1 MTQINQNLNYNPYN
15 KQTYPQHNQSQST
28 RLPDY
33 YRTAVLNSEKPT
45 IKEIVQENPFLS
57 MPYDMLVKP
66 FVEHPLAILGT
77 WLGLGVALD
86 SYSKANSGNYDGTLV
101 KKAAN
106 LGDRIQNSKLIQNK
120 PVQTALK
127 GFGSVGN
134 AGSKIVQ
141 NSAILRAMKETPTM
155 PEWSM
160 VKSQM
165 FNQKQEV
172 VQDFIKIID
181 TLKLDSSQLPELK
194 DLGINTTEK
203 EMLKQVFNTQ
213 SISKIPEQEAV
224 NQVLLNRLGKSPAEI
239 QKIQNLGVMSSKAV
253 KEEILK
259 EMGLTTDKIKLIKD
273 DVYGKYINDV
283 QLATGKVKGK
293 VRMGAGHYKWMGA
306 FTKPFERTIGCD
318 EIYNKLY
325 SMSDGAKTGTGRF
338 MSKAMQMVHRGLTF
352 GNGKLG
358 ALIFIAPL
366 LVELGI
372 NVAKADKDQK
382 VGTAANGF
390 VDNISWVFTFPFA
403 LKILHSIGG
412 IKLAGMGKDKV
423 EQYRKIVEEFNKRVE
438 PIIEE
443 NGIKMANPNTFKN
456 KMEYDIA
463 RNKVEAQLKELK
475 TVKGQNIFTRGLRK
489 LVGALTP
496 DLCRLNSYRNS
507 NPIANTTRKIPA
519 FMRNLV
525 GVPTRVALWGVLS
538 MMVLGGA
545 LTKITS
551 SIFGKSYDS
560 MKADERKEE
569 KKQQEKFLK
578 EDLNNRIIEAHKA
591 NILGKTQQ
599 TENQQ
604 QFSTNNIA
612 SRGRAQENIQEQQ
625 IIPESIQNLQ
635 AGEKLKNVKNFQEV
649 QNIQEEK
656 IDNYTYIPSQNST
669 IPQPIKQGKVDTY
682 SYIPSSECTIKSD
695 KVNENQR
702 KYIPSQAAANIQ
714 KTYDN
719 SGMQSVLDRA
729 QKAEDKALRVLAGNF
744 DGM

>member
-1 MTQINQNLNYNPYN
+1 MTQINPNINYNPYN
-15 KQTYPQHNQSQST
+15 VYPQQNQAQPV
-28 RLPDY
+28 RLPNY
-33 YRTAVLNSEKPT
+33 YRAAAQNSDKPT
-45 IKEIVQENPFLS
+45 IKDMIKENPA
-57 MPYDMLVKP
+57 YDMLLKP
-66 FVEHPLAILGT
+66 FVEHPIAVLAT

-86 SYSKANSGNYDGTLV
+86 AYSDANRGEYNKTLV

-106 LGDRIQNSKLIQNK
+106 LGDKIQNSKIIQNK
-120 PVQTALK
+120 PVQTVLN
-127 GFGSVGN
+127 GIGSVGK
-134 AGSKIVQ
+134 AGGKVVN

-172 VQDFIKIID
+172 VQDFIKIVD
-181 TLKLDSSQLPELK
+181 TLKLDTNQLPQLK
-194 DLGINTTEK
+194 DVGLNTAEK
-203 EMLKQVFNTQ
+203 EMLKRVFNTQ
-213 SISKIPEQEAV
+213 KISQIPEQEAV
-224 NQVLLNRLGKSPAEI
+224 NQILLNRLGKSPAEI
-239 QKIQNLGVMSSKAV
+239 EKIQKMGAVSTKAV

-283 QLATGKVKGK
+283 MTATGKVKGK
-293 VRMGAGHYKWMGA
+293 VRMGAGHYGWMGV

-318 EIYNKLY
+318 EVYNKLH

-372 NVAKADKDQK
+372 SVGKADKDQK
-382 VGTAANGF
+382 IGTAANGF
-390 VDNISWVFTFPFA
+390 VDNISWVFTFPLA
-403 LKILHSIGG
+403 LKMLHSVGG
-412 IKLAGMGKDKV
+412 IKLTGMGKDKV
-423 EQYRKIVEEFNKRVE
+423 EQYRKIVEDFNKRVE
-438 PIIEE
+438 PMIEE

-463 RNKVEAQLKELK
+463 RRKVEAQLKDLK

-489 LVGALTP
+489 IAGILTP

-507 NPIANTTRKIPA
+507 NPVANTARKIPA
-519 FMRNLV
+519 FMRNMV
-525 GVPTRVALWGVLS
+525 GVPARVVLWAGLS
-538 MMVLGGA
+538 MAVLGGA
-545 LTKITS
+545 LTKVTS

-560 MKADERKEE
+560 MKEDERKDE
-569 KKQQEKFLK
+569 KKKQEEFLRQ
-578 EDLNNRIIEAHKA
+578 DLNQRMVDAQRAKVYGNSQQVAMQAKVSA
-591 NILGKTQQ
+591 N
-599 TENQQ
+599 NVV
-604 QFSTNNIA
+604 
-612 SRGRAQENIQEQQ
+612 SRGHAQGNIQNPQTVAQEPQE
-625 IIPESIQNLQ
+625 L
-635 AGEKLKNVKNFQEV
+635 
-649 QNIQEEK
+649 QEEK
-656 IDNYTYIPSQNST
+656 VDNYTYIPSQNST
-669 IPQPIKQGKVDTY
+669 IPQPKKQGKVDNYT
-682 SYIPSSECTIKSD
+682 YIPSSECTIKSD

-702 KYIPSQAAANIQ
+702 RYIPSQAAANIQ

>member
-1 MTQINQNLNYNPYN
+1 MTQINPNINYNPYN
-15 KQTYPQHNQSQST
+15 VYPQQNQAQPV
-28 RLPDY
+28 RLPNY
-33 YRTAVLNSEKPT
+33 YRVAAQNSDKPT
-45 IKEIVQENPFLS
+45 IKDMIKENPA
-57 MPYDMLVKP
+57 YDMLLKP
-66 FVEHPLAILGT
+66 FVEHPIAVLAT

-86 SYSKANSGNYDGTLV
+86 AYSDANRGEYNKTLV

-106 LGDRIQNSKLIQNK
+106 LGDKIQNSKIIQNK
-120 PVQTALK
+120 PVQTVLN
-127 GFGSVGN
+127 GIGSVGK
-134 AGSKIVQ
+134 AGGKVVN

-172 VQDFIKIID
+172 VQDFIKIVD
-181 TLKLDSSQLPELK
+181 TLKLDTNQLPQLK
-194 DLGINTTEK
+194 DVGLNDTEK
-203 EMLKQVFNTQ
+203 EMLKRVFNTQ
-213 SISKIPEQEAV
+213 KISQIPEQEAV
-224 NQVLLNRLGKSPAEI
+224 NQILLNRLGKSPAEI
-239 QKIQNLGVMSSKAV
+239 EKIQKMGAVSTKAV

-283 QLATGKVKGK
+283 MTATGKVKGK
-293 VRMGAGHYKWMGA
+293 VRMGAGHYGWMGA

-318 EIYNKLY
+318 EVYNKLH

-372 NVAKADKDQK
+372 NVSKADKDQK
-382 VGTAANGF
+382 IGTAANGF
-390 VDNISWVFTFPFA
+390 VDNISWVFTFPLA
-403 LKILHSIGG
+403 LKMLHSIGG
-412 IKLAGMGKDKV
+412 IKLTGMGKDKV
-423 EQYRKIVEEFNKRVE
+423 EQYRKIVEDFNKRVE
-438 PIIEE
+438 PMIEE

-463 RNKVEAQLKELK
+463 RRKVEAQLKDLK

-489 LVGALTP
+489 VAGILTP

-507 NPIANTTRKIPA
+507 NPVANTARKIPA
-519 FMRNLV
+519 FMRNMV
-525 GVPTRVALWGVLS
+525 GVPTRVVLWAGLS
-538 MMVLGGA
+538 MAVLGGA

-560 MKADERKEE
+560 MKEDERKDE
-569 KKQQEKFLK
+569 KKKQEEFLRQ
-578 EDLNNRIIEAHKA
+578 DLNQRMVDAQRAKVYGNSQQVAMQAKISA
-591 NILGKTQQ
+591 N
-599 TENQQ
+599 NVV
-604 QFSTNNIA
+604 
-612 SRGRAQENIQEQQ
+612 SRGHAQGNIQNPQTVAQEPQE
-625 IIPESIQNLQ
+625 L
-635 AGEKLKNVKNFQEV
+635 
-649 QNIQEEK
+649 QEEK
-656 IDNYTYIPSQNST
+656 VDNYTYIPSQNST
-669 IPQPIKQGKVDTY
+669 IPQPKKQGNVDNYT
-682 SYIPSSECTIKSD
+682 YIPSSECTIKSD
-695 KVNENQR
+695 KVSENQR
-702 KYIPSQAAANIQ
+702 RYIPSQAAANIQ

>member
-1 MTQINQNLNYNPYN
+1 MTQINPNINYNPYN
-15 KQTYPQHNQSQST
+15 VYPQQNQAQPV
-28 RLPDY
+28 RLPNY
-33 YRTAVLNSEKPT
+33 YRAAAQNSDKPT
-45 IKEIVQENPFLS
+45 IKDMIKENPA
-57 MPYDMLVKP
+57 YDMLLKP
-66 FVEHPLAILGT
+66 FVEHPIAVLAT

-86 SYSKANSGNYDGTLV
+86 AYSDANRGEYNKTLV

-106 LGDRIQNSKLIQNK
+106 LGDKIQNSKIIQNK
-120 PVQTALK
+120 PVQTVLN
-127 GFGSVGN
+127 GIGSVGK
-134 AGSKIVQ
+134 AGGKVVN

-172 VQDFIKIID
+172 VQDFIKIVD
-181 TLKLDSSQLPELK
+181 TLKLDTNQLPQLK
-194 DLGINTTEK
+194 DVGLNTAEK
-203 EMLKQVFNTQ
+203 EMLKRVFNTQ
-213 SISKIPEQEAV
+213 KISQIPEQEAV
-224 NQVLLNRLGKSPAEI
+224 NQILLNRLGKSPAEI
-239 QKIQNLGVMSSKAV
+239 EKIQKMGAVSTKAV

-283 QLATGKVKGK
+283 MTATGKVKGK
-293 VRMGAGHYKWMGA
+293 VRMGAGHYGWMGV

-318 EIYNKLY
+318 EVYNKLH
-325 SMSDGAKTGTGRF
+325 SMSNGAKTGTGRF

-372 NVAKADKDQK
+372 SVGKADKDQK
-382 VGTAANGF
+382 IGTAANGF
-390 VDNISWVFTFPFA
+390 VDNISWVFTFPLA
-403 LKILHSIGG
+403 LKMLHSVGG
-412 IKLAGMGKDKV
+412 IKLTGMGKDKV
-423 EQYRKIVEEFNKRVE
+423 EQYRKIVEDFNKRVE
-438 PIIEE
+438 PMIEE

-463 RNKVEAQLKELK
+463 RRKVEAQLKDLK

-489 LVGALTP
+489 IAGILTP

-507 NPIANTTRKIPA
+507 NPVANTARKIPA
-519 FMRNLV
+519 FMRNMV
-525 GVPTRVALWGVLS
+525 GVPARVVLWAGLS
-538 MMVLGGA
+538 MAVLGGA
-545 LTKITS
+545 LTKVTS

-560 MKADERKEE
+560 MKEDERKDE
-569 KKQQEKFLK
+569 KKKQEEFLRQ
-578 EDLNNRIIEAHKA
+578 DLNQRMVDAQRAKVYGNSQQVAMQAKVSA
-591 NILGKTQQ
+591 N
-599 TENQQ
+599 NVV
-604 QFSTNNIA
+604 
-612 SRGRAQENIQEQQ
+612 SRGHAQGNIQNPRTVAQEPQE
-625 IIPESIQNLQ
+625 L
-635 AGEKLKNVKNFQEV
+635 
-649 QNIQEEK
+649 QEEK
-656 IDNYTYIPSQNST
+656 VDNYTYIPSQNST
-669 IPQPIKQGKVDTY
+669 IPQPKKQGKVDNYT
-682 SYIPSSECTIKSD
+682 YIPSSECTIKSD

-702 KYIPSQAAANIQ
+702 RYIPSQAAANIQ

>member
-1 MTQINQNLNYNPYN
+1 MTQINPNINYNPYN
-15 KQTYPQHNQSQST
+15 VYPQQNQAQPV
-28 RLPDY
+28 RLPNY
-33 YRTAVLNSEKPT
+33 YRAAAQNSDKPT
-45 IKEIVQENPFLS
+45 IKDMIKENPA
-57 MPYDMLVKP
+57 YDMLLKP
-66 FVEHPLAILGT
+66 FVEHPIAVLAT

-86 SYSKANSGNYDGTLV
+86 AYSDANRGEYNKTLV

-106 LGDRIQNSKLIQNK
+106 LGDKIQNSKIIQNK
-120 PVQTALK
+120 PVQTVLN
-127 GFGSVGN
+127 GIGSVGK
-134 AGSKIVQ
+134 AGGKVVN

-172 VQDFIKIID
+172 VQDFIKIVD
-181 TLKLDSSQLPELK
+181 TLKLDTNQLPQLK
-194 DLGINTTEK
+194 DVGLNTAEK
-203 EMLKQVFNTQ
+203 EMLKRVFNTQ
-213 SISKIPEQEAV
+213 KISQIPEQEAV
-224 NQVLLNRLGKSPAEI
+224 NQILLNRLGKSPAEI
-239 QKIQNLGVMSSKAV
+239 EKIQKMGAVSTKAV

-283 QLATGKVKGK
+283 MTATGKVKGK
-293 VRMGAGHYKWMGA
+293 VRMGAGHYGWMGV

-318 EIYNKLY
+318 EVYNKLH

-372 NVAKADKDQK
+372 SVGKADKDQK
-382 VGTAANGF
+382 IGTAANGF
-390 VDNISWVFTFPFA
+390 VDNISWVFTFPLA
-403 LKILHSIGG
+403 LKMLHSVGG
-412 IKLAGMGKDKV
+412 IKLTGMGKDKV
-423 EQYRKIVEEFNKRVE
+423 EQYRKIVEDFNKRVE
-438 PIIEE
+438 PMIEE

-463 RNKVEAQLKELK
+463 RRKVEAQLKDLK

-489 LVGALTP
+489 IAGILTP

-507 NPIANTTRKIPA
+507 NPVANTARKIPA
-519 FMRNLV
+519 FMRNMV
-525 GVPTRVALWGVLS
+525 GVPARVVLWGVLS
-538 MMVLGGA
+538 MAVLGGA

-560 MKADERKEE
+560 MKEDERKDE
-569 KKQQEKFLK
+569 KKKQEEFLRQ
-578 EDLNNRIIEAHKA
+578 DLNQRMVDAQRAKVYGNPQQVAMQAKVSA
-591 NILGKTQQ
+591 N
-599 TENQQ
+599 NVV
-604 QFSTNNIA
+604 
-612 SRGRAQENIQEQQ
+612 SRGHAQGNIQNPQTVAQEPQE
-625 IIPESIQNLQ
+625 L
-635 AGEKLKNVKNFQEV
+635 
-649 QNIQEEK
+649 QEEK
-656 IDNYTYIPSQNST
+656 VDNYTYIPSQNST
-669 IPQPIKQGKVDTY
+669 IPQPKKQGKVDNYT
-682 SYIPSSECTIKSD
+682 YIPSSECTIKSD

-702 KYIPSQAAANIQ
+702 RYIPSQAAANIQ

>member
-1 MTQINQNLNYNPYN
+1 MTQINPNINYNLYN
-15 KQTYPQHNQSQST
+15 VYPQQNQAQPVH
-28 RLPDY
+28 LPNY
-33 YRTAVLNSEKPT
+33 YRVAAQNSDKPT
-45 IKEIVQENPFLS
+45 IKDMIKENPA
-57 MPYDMLVKP
+57 YDMLLKP
-66 FVEHPLAILGT
+66 FVEHPIAVLAT

-86 SYSKANSGNYDGTLV
+86 AYSDANRGEYNKTLV

-106 LGDRIQNSKLIQNK
+106 LGDKIQNSKIIQNK
-120 PVQTALK
+120 PVQTVLN
-127 GFGSVGN
+127 GIGSVGK
-134 AGSKIVQ
+134 AGGKVVN

-172 VQDFIKIID
+172 VQDFIKIVD
-181 TLKLDSSQLPELK
+181 TLKLDTNQLPQLK
-194 DLGINTTEK
+194 DVGLNTAEK
-203 EMLKQVFNTQ
+203 EMLKRVFNTQ
-213 SISKIPEQEAV
+213 KISQIPEQEAV
-224 NQVLLNRLGKSPAEI
+224 NQILLNRLGKSPAEI
-239 QKIQNLGVMSSKAV
+239 EKIQKMGAVSTKAV

-283 QLATGKVKGK
+283 MTATGKVKGK
-293 VRMGAGHYKWMGA
+293 VRMGAGHYGWMGA

-318 EIYNKLY
+318 EVYNKLH

-372 NVAKADKDQK
+372 NVSKADKDQK
-382 VGTAANGF
+382 IGTAANGF
-390 VDNISWVFTFPFA
+390 VDNISWVFTFPLA
-403 LKILHSIGG
+403 LKMLHSIGG
-412 IKLAGMGKDKV
+412 IKLTGMGKDKV
-423 EQYRKIVEEFNKRVE
+423 EQYRKIVEDFNKRVE
-438 PIIEE
+438 PMIEE

-463 RNKVEAQLKELK
+463 RRKVEAQLKDLK

-489 LVGALTP
+489 VAGILTP

-507 NPIANTTRKIPA
+507 NPVANTARKIPA
-519 FMRNLV
+519 FMRNMV
-525 GVPTRVALWGVLS
+525 GVPTRVVLWAGLS
-538 MMVLGGA
+538 MAVLGGA

-560 MKADERKEE
+560 MKEDERKDE
-569 KKQQEKFLK
+569 KKKQEEFLRQ
-578 EDLNNRIIEAHKA
+578 DLNQRMVDAQRAKVYGNSQQVALQPKTSA
-591 NILGKTQQ
+591 N
-599 TENQQ
+599 NV
-604 QFSTNNIA
+604 A
-612 SRGRAQENIQEQQ
+612 SRGHAQGNIQNPQTVAQEPQE
-625 IIPESIQNLQ
+625 L
-635 AGEKLKNVKNFQEV
+635 
-649 QNIQEEK
+649 QEEK
-656 IDNYTYIPSQNST
+656 VDNYTYIPSQNST
-669 IPQPIKQGKVDTY
+669 IPQPKKQGKVDNYT
-682 SYIPSSECTIKSD
+682 YIPSSECTIKSD

-702 KYIPSQAAANIQ
+702 RYIPSQAAANIQ

>member
-1 MTQINQNLNYNPYN
+1 MYASIVVQRLKVVIVTQINPNINYNPYN
-15 KQTYPQHNQSQST
+15 VYPQQNQAQPV
-28 RLPDY
+28 RLPNY
-33 YRTAVLNSEKPT
+33 YRAAAQNSDKPT
-45 IKEIVQENPFLS
+45 IKDMIKENPA
-57 MPYDMLVKP
+57 YDMLLKP
-66 FVEHPLAILGT
+66 FVEHPIAVLAT

-86 SYSKANSGNYDGTLV
+86 AYSDANRGEYNKTLV

-106 LGDRIQNSKLIQNK
+106 LGDKIQNSKIIQNK
-120 PVQTALK
+120 PVQTVLN
-127 GFGSVGN
+127 GIGSVGK
-134 AGSKIVQ
+134 AGGKVVN

-172 VQDFIKIID
+172 VQDFIKIVD
-181 TLKLDSSQLPELK
+181 TLKLDTNQLPQLK
-194 DLGINTTEK
+194 DVGLNTAEK
-203 EMLKQVFNTQ
+203 EMLKRVFNTQ
-213 SISKIPEQEAV
+213 KISQIPEQEAV
-224 NQVLLNRLGKSPAEI
+224 NQILLNRLGKSPAEI
-239 QKIQNLGVMSSKAV
+239 EKIQKMGAVSTKAV

-283 QLATGKVKGK
+283 MTATGKVKGK
-293 VRMGAGHYKWMGA
+293 VRMGAGHYGWMGA

-318 EIYNKLY
+318 EVYNKLH

-372 NVAKADKDQK
+372 NVSKADKDQK
-382 VGTAANGF
+382 IGTAANGF
-390 VDNISWVFTFPFA
+390 VDNISWVFTFPLA
-403 LKILHSIGG
+403 LKMLHSIGG
-412 IKLAGMGKDKV
+412 IKLTGMGKDKV
-423 EQYRKIVEEFNKRVE
+423 EQYRKIVEDFNKRVE
-438 PIIEE
+438 PMIEE

-463 RNKVEAQLKELK
+463 RRKVEAQLKDLK

-489 LVGALTP
+489 IAGILTP

-507 NPIANTTRKIPA
+507 NPAANTARKIPA
-519 FMRNLV
+519 FMRNMV
-525 GVPTRVALWGVLS
+525 GVPARVVLWAGLS
-538 MMVLGGA
+538 MAVLGGA

-560 MKADERKEE
+560 MKEDERKDE
-569 KKQQEKFLK
+569 KKKQEEFLRQ
-578 EDLNNRIIEAHKA
+578 DLNQRMVDAQRAKVYGNSQQVVMQAKTSA
-591 NILGKTQQ
+591 N
-599 TENQQ
+599 NVV
-604 QFSTNNIA
+604 
-612 SRGRAQENIQEQQ
+612 SRGHAQGNIQNPQTVAQEPQE
-625 IIPESIQNLQ
+625 L
-635 AGEKLKNVKNFQEV
+635 
-649 QNIQEEK
+649 QEEK
-656 IDNYTYIPSQNST
+656 VDNYTYIPSQNST
-669 IPQPIKQGKVDTY
+669 IPQPKKQGNVDNYT
-682 SYIPSSECTIKSD
+682 YIPSSECTIKSD

-702 KYIPSQAAANIQ
+702 RYIPSQAAANIQ

>member
-1 MTQINQNLNYNPYN
+1 MYASIVVQRLKVVIVTQINPNINYNPYN
-15 KQTYPQHNQSQST
+15 VYPQQNQAQPV
-28 RLPDY
+28 RLPNY
-33 YRTAVLNSEKPT
+33 YRVAAQNSDKPT
-45 IKEIVQENPFLS
+45 IKDMIKENPA
-57 MPYDMLVKP
+57 YDMLLKP
-66 FVEHPLAILGT
+66 FVEHPIAVLAT

-86 SYSKANSGNYDGTLV
+86 AYSDANRGEYNKTLV

-106 LGDRIQNSKLIQNK
+106 LGDKIQNSKIIQNK
-120 PVQTALK
+120 PVQTVLN
-127 GFGSVGN
+127 GIGSVGK
-134 AGSKIVQ
+134 AGGKVVNNI
-141 NSAILRAMKETPTM
+141 AILRAMKETPTM

-172 VQDFIKIID
+172 VQDFIKIVD
-181 TLKLDSSQLPELK
+181 TLKLDTNQLPQLK
-194 DLGINTTEK
+194 DVGLNDTEK
-203 EMLKQVFNTQ
+203 EMLKRVFNTQ
-213 SISKIPEQEAV
+213 KISQIPEQEAV
-224 NQVLLNRLGKSPAEI
+224 NQILLNRLGKSPAEI
-239 QKIQNLGVMSSKAV
+239 EKIQKMGAVSTKAV

-283 QLATGKVKGK
+283 MTATGKVKGK
-293 VRMGAGHYKWMGA
+293 VRMGAGHYGWMGA

-318 EIYNKLY
+318 EVYNKLH

-372 NVAKADKDQK
+372 NVSKADKDQK
-382 VGTAANGF
+382 IGTAANGF
-390 VDNISWVFTFPFA
+390 VDNISWVFTFPLA
-403 LKILHSIGG
+403 LKMLHSIGG
-412 IKLAGMGKDKV
+412 IKLTGMGKDKV
-423 EQYRKIVEEFNKRVE
+423 EQYRKIVEDFNKRVE
-438 PIIEE
+438 PMIEE

-463 RNKVEAQLKELK
+463 RRKVEAQLKDLK

-489 LVGALTP
+489 IAGILTP

-507 NPIANTTRKIPA
+507 NPVANTARKIPA
-519 FMRNLV
+519 FMRNMV
-525 GVPTRVALWGVLS
+525 GVPARVVLWAGLS
-538 MMVLGGA
+538 MAVLGGA

-560 MKADERKEE
+560 MKEDERKDE
-569 KKQQEKFLK
+569 KKKQEEFLRQ
-578 EDLNNRIIEAHKA
+578 DLNQRMVDAQRAKVYGNSQQVVMQAKTSA
-591 NILGKTQQ
+591 N
-599 TENQQ
+599 NVV
-604 QFSTNNIA
+604 
-612 SRGRAQENIQEQQ
+612 SRGHAQGNIQNPQT
-625 IIPESIQNLQ
+625 
-635 AGEKLKNVKNFQEV
+635 VVQEP
-649 QNIQEEK
+649 QELQEEK
-656 IDNYTYIPSQNST
+656 VDNYTYIPSQNST
-669 IPQPIKQGKVDTY
+669 IPQPKKQGNVDNYT
-682 SYIPSSECTIKSD
+682 YIPSSECTIKSD

-702 KYIPSQAAANIQ
+702 RYIPSQAAANIQ

>member
-1 MTQINQNLNYNPYN
+1 MYASIVVQRLKVVIVTQINPNINYNPYN
-15 KQTYPQHNQSQST
+15 VYPQQNQAQPV
-28 RLPDY
+28 RLPNY
-33 YRTAVLNSEKPT
+33 YRVAAQNSDKPT
-45 IKEIVQENPFLS
+45 IKDMIKENPA
-57 MPYDMLVKP
+57 YDMLLKP
-66 FVEHPLAILGT
+66 FVEHPIAVLAT

-86 SYSKANSGNYDGTLV
+86 AYSDANRGEYNKTLV

-106 LGDRIQNSKLIQNK
+106 LGDKIQNSKIIQNK
-120 PVQTALK
+120 PVQTVLN
-127 GFGSVGN
+127 GIGSVGK
-134 AGSKIVQ
+134 AGGKVVN

-172 VQDFIKIID
+172 VQDFIKIVD
-181 TLKLDSSQLPELK
+181 TLKLDTNQLPQLK
-194 DLGINTTEK
+194 DVGLNTAEK
-203 EMLKQVFNTQ
+203 EMLKRVFNTQ
-213 SISKIPEQEAV
+213 KISQISEQEAV
-224 NQVLLNRLGKSPAEI
+224 NQILLNRLGKSPAEI
-239 QKIQNLGVMSSKAV
+239 EKIQKMGAVSTKAV

-283 QLATGKVKGK
+283 MTATGKVKGK
-293 VRMGAGHYKWMGA
+293 VRMGAGHYGWMGV

-318 EIYNKLY
+318 EVYNKLH

-372 NVAKADKDQK
+372 NVSKADKDQK
-382 VGTAANGF
+382 IGTAANGF
-390 VDNISWVFTFPFA
+390 VDNISWVFTFPLA
-403 LKILHSIGG
+403 LKMLHSIGG
-412 IKLAGMGKDKV
+412 IKLTGMGKDKV
-423 EQYRKIVEEFNKRVE
+423 EQYRKIVEDFNKRVE
-438 PIIEE
+438 PMIEE

-463 RNKVEAQLKELK
+463 RRKVEAQLKDLK

-489 LVGALTP
+489 IAGILTP

-507 NPIANTTRKIPA
+507 NPAANTARKIPA
-519 FMRNLV
+519 FMRNMV
-525 GVPTRVALWGVLS
+525 GVPTRVVLWGVLS
-538 MMVLGGA
+538 MAVLGGA

-560 MKADERKEE
+560 MKEDERKDE
-569 KKQQEKFLK
+569 KKKQEEFLRQ
-578 EDLNNRIIEAHKA
+578 DLNQRMVDAQRAKVYGNSQQIAMQAKTSA
-591 NILGKTQQ
+591 N
-599 TENQQ
+599 NVV
-604 QFSTNNIA
+604 
-612 SRGRAQENIQEQQ
+612 SRGHAQGNIQNPQTVAQEPQE
-625 IIPESIQNLQ
+625 L
-635 AGEKLKNVKNFQEV
+635 
-649 QNIQEEK
+649 QEEK
-656 IDNYTYIPSQNST
+656 VDNYTYIPSQNST
-669 IPQPIKQGKVDTY
+669 IPQPKKQGKVDNYT
-682 SYIPSSECTIKSD
+682 YIPSSECTIKSD

-702 KYIPSQAAANIQ
+702 RYIPSQAAANIQ